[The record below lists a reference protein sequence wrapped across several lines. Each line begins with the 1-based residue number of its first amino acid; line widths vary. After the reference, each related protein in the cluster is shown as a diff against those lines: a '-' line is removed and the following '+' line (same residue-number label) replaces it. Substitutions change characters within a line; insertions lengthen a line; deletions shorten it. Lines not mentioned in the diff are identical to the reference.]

1 MTNSLNRLT
10 TEVCMEKGMHLKQ
23 NFKRYNERKEEGK
36 F

>member
-1 MTNSLNRLT
+1 MINFLNKFII
-10 TEVCMEKGMHLKQ
+10 EVCMEKGMYLKQ